1 MSGDVVIRRGS
12 LADVEALAHHR
23 AAMFRDMGA
32 LADEAFAPLVEAA
45 RRWYERAIPAGEYV
59 AWVAHPAGR
68 PDEIVA
74 GAGMQFR
81 DLIPRPSRDGGF
93 LMEGRQGLIVNVFT
107 ERPWR
112 RRGIAELLMRELLA
126 WARENGVE
134 SLVLHAS
141 DEGRSLYERLGFV
154 STNEMGYRGEPPPS
168 P

>member
-12 LADVEALAHHR
+12 LADVAVLAHHR

-32 LADEAFAPLVEAA
+32 LADQAYAPLVEAA

-59 AWVAHPAGR
+59 AWVAHPADR
-68 PDEIVA
+68 PGEIVA

-154 STNEMGYRGEPPPS
+154 STNEMGYRGEPPS
-168 P
+168 ST

>member
-12 LADVEALAHHR
+12 LADVDALAHHR

-32 LADEAFAPLVEAA
+32 LADPAFAPLVEAT
-45 RRWYERAIPAGEYV
+45 RQWYERAIPAGEYV

-93 LMEGRQGLIVNVFT
+93 LVEGRQGLIVNVYT

-126 WARENGVE
+126 WARDNGVE

-154 STNEMGYRGEPPPS
+154 STNEMGYRG
-168 P
+168 